1 MRAAAAMFQNKEVY
15 IGFPAENG
23 ESGHVLS
30 VFGLAVNQGSANVEG
45 AAAFIRFLVSEDVQE
60 DLAARILQGSATGF
74 PVRNSAM
81 EQVYRSLKEEEDL
94 ETVYTSNGLQ
104 YALVSLSE
112 ETIQGLREL
121 SESARPMGDKA
132 NQLFTIVGEE
142 VRDFRSEGKTA
153 TQVLAVVNNRAQLYL
168 NEMDD

>member
-1 MRAAAAMFQNKEVY
+1 
-15 IGFPAENG
+15 
-23 ESGHVLS
+23 
-30 VFGLAVNQGSANVEG
+30 
-45 AAAFIRFLVSEDVQE
+45 
-60 DLAARILQGSATGF
+60 
-74 PVRNSAM
+74 M